1 MRGFTSERDL
11 ARGRHLPYLPQVFCK
26 SVFACGKASQGRHKG
41 FIRVSHSPAGA
52 PVLFARKPGRGFAI
66 LRGLHGLK
74 CRNSKGP
81 IPFTID

>member
-1 MRGFTSERDL
+1 MSRDEL
-11 ARGRHLPYLPQVFCK
+11 LVLCK
-26 SVFACGKASQGRHKG
+26 TLLDLLDKG

-52 PVLFARKPGRGFAI
+52 PVLFARKPGGGGGFAI
-66 LRGLHGLK
+66 LRGLQGPK